1 MDYLTANEVAL
12 KWNISSRMV
21 AYYCKASR
29 INGAVKKGKTWLIPA
44 DAEKPVDGRNRGNRF
59 KREETYGIPY
69 AENERALDSIY
80 HTSDIA
86 NGLGLTRETLRYYE
100 EMGLITPK
108 RSGDSKY
115 RKFDLYDMTRLMA
128 IDFFKKRGFTT
139 AEISALQG
147 TAAEDYAKITQ
158 EKISS
163 IHEKI
168 RDLTEMIKRLEHML
182 EFCEYT
188 AQYQPT
194 FSIEELPVYYV
205 VNTLNTVASLD
216 EYQDKVLAYLNVE
229 KEDILSN
236 MVRVVT
242 FDKNNYITSGMY
254 IVKPFHGEGLPEQ
267 KTVLESGKSLHALFT
282 ADNRDLSI
290 MEKMF
295 RLCYEWAEQNGFSF
309 RGVCYIFVRLVMLG
323 ELTDQY
329 CYEVWVPL
337 K

>member
-216 EYQDKVLAYLNVE
+216 EYQDKVLAYFNVE

>member
-29 INGAVKKGKTWLIPA
+29 IDGAVKKGKTWFIPA
-44 DAEKPVDGRNRGNRF
+44 DAEKPVDGRKRGSGF
-59 KREETYGIPY
+59 KRTETYGIPY

-86 NGLGLTRETLRYYE
+86 NNLGLTRETLRYYE

-115 RKFDLYDMTRLMA
+115 REFDLYDMTRLMA

-147 TAAEDYAKITQ
+147 TAAEDYTKITQ
-158 EKISS
+158 EKIGS

-168 RDLTEMIKRLEHML
+168 RDLTEMTKRLEHML

-188 AQYQPT
+188 AQYQPV

-236 MVRVVT
+236 MARVVT
-242 FDKNNYITSGMY
+242 FDKNGYITSGMY
-254 IVKPFHGEGLPEQ
+254 IVKPFHGEGSSEQ
-267 KTVLESGKSLHALFT
+267 KTVLESGKSLHVLFT
-282 ADNRDLSI
+282 ADNRDQSI

-309 RGVCYIFVRLVMLG
+309 RGVCYIFARLVMLG

>member
-254 IVKPFHGEGLPEQ
+254 IVKPFHGEGLLEQ

>member
-1 MDYLTANEVAL
+1 MDYLTANETAL
-12 KWNISSRMV
+12 KWHISSRMV
-21 AYYCKASR
+21 AYYCKAGR
-29 INGAVKKGKTWLIPA
+29 IDGAVKKGKTWFIPA
-44 DAEKPVDGRNRGNRF
+44 DAEKPVDGRNRGNGF
-59 KREETYGIPY
+59 KCEETYGIPY
-69 AENERALDSIY
+69 AENERVLDSIY

-86 NGLGLTRETLRYYE
+86 NSLGLTRETLRYYE

-115 RKFDLYDMTRLMA
+115 REFDLYDMTRIMA
-128 IDFFKKRGFTT
+128 IDFLKKRGFTT

-158 EKISS
+158 EKISA

-168 RDLTEMIKRLEHML
+168 RDLTEMTKRLEHMR

-188 AQYQPT
+188 AQYQPA

-205 VNTLNTVASLD
+205 VNTLGTGASLD
-216 EYQDKVLAYLNVE
+216 EYRDKVLAYLNVE

-242 FDKNNYITSGMY
+242 FDENGYITSGMY
-254 IVKPFHGEGLPEQ
+254 IVKPFHGEGSPEQ
-267 KTVLESGKSLHALFT
+267 KTVLESGKSLHVLFT
-282 ADNRDLSI
+282 ADNRDQSI

-309 RGVCYIFVRLVMLG
+309 RGMCYIFARLVVLG